1 MFNFVRNCIF
11 IFQIFAMILVISAN
25 GKPNSIAKA
34 NERSTQYIHQVIFS
48 GNKLLD
54 KKSLLKISNIQP
66 KQIFDPATIENGIYN
81 ILNEYKRQGYLF
93 AKSEWSYEGD
103 TKIIV
108 KIRIDEGERI
118 KMGNINLTGDIV
130 FPKEQI
136 LSMFMVLKSDFF
148 NETMFENDIDRVLKF
163 YSNNGYPKVT
173 ISPDVFDIND
183 DKLNITVKINAGSI
197 VKIKNIT
204 INGLKKTKEKVVR
217 REIPIHSG
225 DIFDQRRVDDTER
238 ILNNM
243 GYFRLSSPITF
254 IQTGDNDVDID
265 LSLAESPSGMFNGI
279 IGYNPSDNESGKL
292 IGTIS
297 AEESNLFGTGRQIII
312 RGKFGI
318 ADIYELSYKE
328 PWMLGKP
335 IDLGFM
341 AQSTNRS
348 DSLMDQEFREKGIR
362 LDVTGKIIG
371 LIKGSVGLAYK
382 QIKSFP
388 VNKDSGNIDY
398 INKHKYSVIFELQR
412 DSRDFFVNSTN
423 GRFDKIGSEFSLGDV
438 KIIKS
443 WIDLNQYFKIYRQ
456 QVLVIGIHAGRM
468 WGDDIPI
475 TELFFLG
482 GANTLRGYAEDM
494 FRGEGRAYSNIEY
507 RFLTGNN
514 SQFFLFLDNGTVFSE
529 IGGFNPLKVGY
540 GLGMRIESMN
550 GVISMDYGLA
560 KGESILKGKIH
571 VSLGTVF

>member
-1 MFNFVRNCIF
+1 
-11 IFQIFAMILVISAN
+11 MILVISAN

-54 KKSLLKISNIQP
+54 KKSLSKISNIQP
-66 KQIFDPATIENGIYN
+66 KQIFDPATIENGIYS

-163 YSNNGYPKVT
+163 YSNNGYPKV
-173 ISPDVFDIND
+173 IVSPDAFDIND
-183 DKLNITVKINAGSI
+183 GKLNIKVKINAGSI

-204 INGLKKTKEKVVR
+204 INGLKKTKEKVVK

-348 DSLMDQEFREKGIR
+348 DSLIDQEFREKGIR

-371 LIKGSVGLAYK
+371 FIKGSVGLAYK

-388 VNKDSGNIDY
+388 VNKDLGNIDY

-438 KIIKS
+438 KIIKL

-468 WGDDIPI
+468 WGDDIPV

-571 VSLGTVF
+571 VSLGTIF

>member
-1 MFNFVRNCIF
+1 
-11 IFQIFAMILVISAN
+11 MILVISAN

-54 KKSLLKISNIQP
+54 KKSLSKISNIQP
-66 KQIFDPATIENGIYN
+66 KQIFDPATIENGIYS

-163 YSNNGYPKVT
+163 YSNNGYPKV
-173 ISPDVFDIND
+173 IVSPDAFDIND
-183 DKLNITVKINAGSI
+183 GKLNITVKINAGSI

-204 INGLKKTKEKVVR
+204 INGLKKTKEKVVK

-348 DSLMDQEFREKGIR
+348 DSLIDQEFREKGIR

-388 VNKDSGNIDY
+388 VNKDLGNIDY

-438 KIIKS
+438 KIIKL

-468 WGDDIPI
+468 WGDDIPV

-571 VSLGTVF
+571 VSLGTIF

>member
-1 MFNFVRNCIF
+1 M
-11 IFQIFAMILVISAN
+11 
-25 GKPNSIAKA
+25 
-34 NERSTQYIHQVIFS
+34 
-48 GNKLLD
+48 
-54 KKSLLKISNIQP
+54 
-66 KQIFDPATIENGIYN
+66 
-81 ILNEYKRQGYLF
+81 
-93 AKSEWSYEGD
+93 
-103 TKIIV
+103 
-108 KIRIDEGERI
+108 
-118 KMGNINLTGDIV
+118 
-130 FPKEQI
+130 
-136 LSMFMVLKSDFF
+136 
-148 NETMFENDIDRVLKF
+148 
-163 YSNNGYPKVT
+163 
-173 ISPDVFDIND
+173 
-183 DKLNITVKINAGSI
+183 
-197 VKIKNIT
+197 
-204 INGLKKTKEKVVR
+204 
-217 REIPIHSG
+217 
-225 DIFDQRRVDDTER
+225 
-238 ILNNM
+238 
-243 GYFRLSSPITF
+243 
-254 IQTGDNDVDID
+254 DID
-265 LSLAESPSGMFNGI
+265 LSVAELPSGMFNGI

-348 DSLMDQEFREKGIR
+348 DSLIDQEFREKGIR

-388 VNKDSGNIDY
+388 VNKDLGNIDY

-412 DSRDFFVNSTN
+412 DSRDFFVNATN

-438 KIIKS
+438 KIIKL

>member
-66 KQIFDPATIENGIYN
+66 KQIFDPVIIENGIYS

-93 AKSEWSYEGD
+93 ARSEWSYEGD

-136 LSMFMVLKSDFF
+136 LSMFTVLKSDFF
-148 NETMFENDIDRVLKF
+148 NETTFENDIDRVLKF

-183 DKLNITVKINAGSI
+183 GKLNIKVKINAGSI

-204 INGLKKTKEKVVR
+204 INGLKKTKEKVVK

-265 LSLAESPSGMFNGI
+265 LSVAELPSGMFNGI

-348 DSLMDQEFREKGIR
+348 DSLIDQEFREKGIR

-388 VNKDSGNIDY
+388 VNKDLGNIDY

-438 KIIKS
+438 KIIKL

>member
-1 MFNFVRNCIF
+1 
-11 IFQIFAMILVISAN
+11 MILVISAN

-66 KQIFDPATIENGIYN
+66 KQIFDPVIIENGIYS

-93 AKSEWSYEGD
+93 ARSEWSYEGD

-136 LSMFMVLKSDFF
+136 LSMFTVLKSDFF
-148 NETMFENDIDRVLKF
+148 NETTFENDIDRVLKF

-204 INGLKKTKEKVVR
+204 INGLKKTKEKVVK

-297 AEESNLFGTGRQIII
+297 AEDANLFGTGRQIII

-348 DSLMDQEFREKGIR
+348 DSLIDQEFREKGIR

-388 VNKDSGNIDY
+388 VNKDLGNIDY

-438 KIIKS
+438 KIIKL

-468 WGDDIPI
+468 WGDDIPV

-571 VSLGTVF
+571 VSLGTIF

>member
-66 KQIFDPATIENGIYN
+66 KQIFDPVIIENGIYS

-93 AKSEWSYEGD
+93 ARSEWSYEGD

-136 LSMFMVLKSDFF
+136 LSMFTVLKSDFF
-148 NETMFENDIDRVLKF
+148 NETTFENDIDRVLKF

-204 INGLKKTKEKVVR
+204 INGLKKTKEKVVK

-297 AEESNLFGTGRQIII
+297 AEDANLFGTGRQIII

-348 DSLMDQEFREKGIR
+348 DSLIDQEFREKGIR

-388 VNKDSGNIDY
+388 VNKDLGNIDY

-438 KIIKS
+438 KIIKL

-468 WGDDIPI
+468 WGDDIPV

-571 VSLGTVF
+571 VSLGTIF